1 LAHLHRD
8 HKKILPIGEE
18 LIHWVSI
25 LVPKLLFCL
34 ATSELMNP
42 QVKIDASVESRIM
55 ASIKVQSE
63 SSILEKDTKMQ
74 IMEML
79 AFCSQST

>member
-1 LAHLHRD
+1 MAHLHRD
-8 HKKILPIGEE
+8 HKTILLIGEE
-18 LIHWVSI
+18 LIPWVSI
-25 LVPKLLFCL
+25 LVPNYYFAY

-42 QVKIDASVESRIM
+42 QVKIDACVELRIM
-55 ASIKVQSE
+55 ASVKVQSE
-63 SSILEKDTKMQ
+63 SSILEKEKKIQ

>member
-8 HKKILPIGEE
+8 HQKFLLIGEE
-18 LIHWVSI
+18 LTPWVSI
-25 LVPKLLFCL
+25 LVSNYYFAY

-42 QVKIDASVESRIM
+42 QMKIDAHVESRIM

-63 SSILEKDTKMQ
+63 SSILEKDTKMK
-74 IMEML
+74 IMGML